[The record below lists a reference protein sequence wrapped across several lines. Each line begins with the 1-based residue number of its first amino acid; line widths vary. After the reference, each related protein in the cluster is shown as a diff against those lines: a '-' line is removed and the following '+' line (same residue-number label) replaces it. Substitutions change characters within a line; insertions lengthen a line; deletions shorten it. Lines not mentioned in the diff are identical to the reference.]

1 MTGTIEVHGLDRLYA
16 ILKATSLRNRR
27 DNAALPPVRIWSDDY
42 SIRAAATNS
51 FVIAETWVEAVCVEP
66 FDVCVPRDALAEAAK
81 QRQPKRHVL
90 HVWPDSGRFRVVQS
104 AATTHAAGELATV
117 PSRTENWRELHA
129 PQTCDQEAVAETW
142 LSPLLASRI
151 APFFKACDEPAV
163 KVTASTDRLGRLF
176 EGQYGTSFLIMPVR
190 VK

>member
-1 MTGTIEVHGLDRLYA
+1 MSRAIEVRGLDRLYA
-16 ILKATSLRNRR
+16 LLKATGVRDRR
-27 DNAALPPVRIWSDDY
+27 DRMQLPPVRIWADEHRICAS
-42 SIRAAATNS
+42 ATNA
-51 FVIAETWVEAVCVEP
+51 FVIAETWIDNRCVEP
-66 FDVCVPRDALAEAAK
+66 FDVRIPRDALAEAAK

-90 HVWPDSGRFRVVQS
+90 HIWPDSELFRVVQS
-104 AATTHAAGELATV
+104 AATTHAIGQLSDAS
-117 PSRTENWRELHA
+117 SRTENWRELHA

-142 LSPLLASRI
+142 LSPLLTSRI

>member
-1 MTGTIEVHGLDRLYA
+1 MSGMATVHGLDRLYA
-16 ILKATSLRNRR
+16 VLKATALRNRR

-66 FDVCVPRDALAEAAK
+66 FDVCIPRDALADAAK

-90 HVWPDSGRFRVVQS
+90 HIWPDRGRFRVVQS

-117 PSRTENWRELHA
+117 PSRTENWRERHA
-129 PQTCDQEAVAETW
+129 PQTCDPEAVADTW
-142 LSPLLASRI
+142 LAPEFAERI
-151 APFFKACDEPAV
+151 GPFFRACDETAV
-163 KVTASTDRLGRLF
+163 KVTANTERYGRLF
-176 EGQYGTSFLIMPVR
+176 EGQWGTSFLVMPVR

>member
-1 MTGTIEVHGLDRLYA
+1 MSRAIEVRGLDRLYA
-16 ILKATSLRNRR
+16 LLKATAPLDRR
-27 DNAALPPVRIWSDDY
+27 DNALLPPVRIW
-42 SIRAAATNS
+42 AAEYRICASATNS
-51 FVIAETWVEAVCVEP
+51 FVIAETWIDNRCVEP
-66 FDVCVPRDALAEAAK
+66 FDVCIPREALAEAAK

-90 HVWPDSGRFRVVQS
+90 HIWPDSELFRVVQS
-104 AATTHAAGELATV
+104 AATTHAIGQLSDA

-129 PQTCDQEAVAETW
+129 PQTCDPEAVAETW
-142 LSPLLASRI
+142 LSPLLTSRI
-151 APFFKACDEPAV
+151 APFFKACEEPAV

>member
-1 MTGTIEVHGLDRLYA
+1 MSSTIEVHGLDRLYA
-16 ILKATSLRNRR
+16 VLKATALCNRR

-66 FDVCVPRDALAEAAK
+66 FDVCIPRDALVEAAK

-90 HVWPDSGRFRVVQS
+90 HIWQDSSRFRVVQS
-104 AATTHAAGELATV
+104 AATTHASGELSAE

-129 PQTCDQEAVAETW
+129 PQTCDPEAVADTW
-142 LSPLLASRI
+142 LAPQFAERI
-151 APFFKACDEPAV
+151 GPFFRACEEPAV
-163 KVTASTDRLGRLF
+163 KVTASTERYGRLF
-176 EGQYGTSFLIMPVR
+176 EGQWGTAMLVMPVR